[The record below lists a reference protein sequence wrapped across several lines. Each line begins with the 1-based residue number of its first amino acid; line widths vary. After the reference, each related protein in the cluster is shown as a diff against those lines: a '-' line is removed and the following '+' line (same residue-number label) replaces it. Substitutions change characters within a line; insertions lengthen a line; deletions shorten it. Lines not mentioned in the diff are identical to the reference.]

1 VAFNLFRI
9 AGGGGGGGCGGGGG
23 GGGGGG
29 ASELGP
35 AQGGDGAGRGG
46 ELGPAQVL
54 FGKLGAGA
62 ARRARDRRCAR
73 RGELGADAGRGAVAD
88 GGVARNLAGG
98 GRAEGGGC

>member
-1 VAFNLFRI
+1 V
-9 AGGGGGGGCGGGGG
+9 GGVG
-23 GGGGGG
+23 
-29 ASELGP
+29 SELGP

-73 RGELGADAGRGAVAD
+73 RGELGADAGRGAAIS
-88 GGVARNLAGG
+88 GG
-98 GRAEGGGC
+98 GRRRGGQKSRRRW